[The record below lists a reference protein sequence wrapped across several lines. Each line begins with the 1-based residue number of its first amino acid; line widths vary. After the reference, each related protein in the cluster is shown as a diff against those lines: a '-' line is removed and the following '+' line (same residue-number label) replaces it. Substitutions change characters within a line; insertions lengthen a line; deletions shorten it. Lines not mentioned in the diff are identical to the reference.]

1 MIPNATG
8 LVNGA
13 HRHEHPLP
21 TDPYMAGDEGVQSS
35 VEIGTQAHGISA
47 VLSCV
52 SNKESSAQLKA
63 GEQIVDHIRL
73 FAPHGVDSSGGVWD
87 AIHAYEGR
95 VAVKVFTT
103 ADAQSVGC
111 ETIEQGTT
119 SSGFGYVVAALDDAD
134 AMLQVEAPV
143 DEVSYDHLHDMQTCR
158 PPLKRNWFPVFAAA
172 AVAAVGA
179 LVVSGVF

>member
-1 MIPNATG
+1 MAQ
-8 LVNGA
+8 
-13 HRHEHPLP
+13 LP
-21 TDPYMAGDEGVQSS
+21 TDPYMLRDEVPQSS
-35 VEIGTQAHGISA
+35 VEVGTQAHALPA

-73 FAPHGVDSSGGVWD
+73 FAPRGVDPSGGVWE

-95 VAVKVFTT
+95 VAVKVFST
-103 ADAQSVGC
+103 ADAQPVDC
-111 ETIEQGTT
+111 ATIEQGMTT
-119 SSGFGYVVAALDDAD
+119 GGFAYVVAALDDAD
-134 AMLQVEAPV
+134 AMLHAEAPV
-143 DEVSYDHLHDMQTCR
+143 DEVSYDHLHDQLTCR

-179 LVVSGVF
+179 LVMSGIF